1 MWAKVAKKSGA
12 LPAPTKV
19 QLQYLQASK
28 SLVHRNQRLLQLGAV
43 LVLLLIF
50 AGGIAAGVMAV
61 KFKRSEAL
69 AKESE
74 KKAEVAKEEAIKA
87 KNDAVLS
94 EHRAISEKRNAVEA
108 RMDAERAR
116 DEAEKREK
124 QAAVLLL
131 STTRQPKT
139 SREVRAVEKSAE
151 VALGLS
157 DPGLVLPAMHAVV
170 KFMTSLPYVFWEL
183 EGHKNWVRS
192 LAFNPRDSNALVS
205 ADDNGMIRI
214 WRAAEESSSAFGVPK
229 TMMSHT
235 LWCGDS
241 QGVRSLAWDPNRNV
255 IAAGT
260 RGYNICL
267 FEGDFV
273 GPNMKWTQTAGSPWW
288 VSHHG
293 KSVSALAFSP
303 DGSYL
308 ASGSDDETVMLWN
321 MSKSLK
327 AVGSEGPLKTL
338 EHPDDVRALAWSPL
352 IHDAVLATGC
362 NDAGIRLFRIN
373 GSAIGDVT
381 PLIEVLG
388 AHDDDINSI
397 AFSSDGELLATG
409 SDDATVK
416 IWELDWNNETLVLKH
431 TLSDHNRGVRA
442 VTWCPATD
450 MLATA
455 ATGGAVFMYQYS
467 DLILS
472 NSSAGAVRPT
482 HELDGQGVS
491 FTAAS
496 WSPDGGLLATGTS
509 GDKIRVWR
517 NAPDLGDDGPQ
528 AVKMVCAQKQG
539 SVRSV
544 AWTTDGLRA
553 ATGSSDDTLCI
564 WERKWASQSWDDA
577 TVYHLP
583 PADGHEDPSAIR
595 GLAWSLFGSM
605 IAAADDSGTVTLWK
619 RDNVTGFSPTLLTEL
634 SGKSKTRAVAFSS
647 DERYLAAGCDSS
659 KVGIW
664 QTSNANF
671 TLLRAH
677 SGSVRTVAWSL
688 VGHMLASGGTD
699 KDVIVWNLTAYQNGT
714 IAHEGEPAFL
724 RNHTN
729 NIRNVEWSPY
739 GRLASASDD
748 NTIRLWD
755 HSETG
760 WKSSE
765 PLRGHS
771 SNVRSITWSLPD
783 GNYIASSS
791 LDRTM
796 RVWEISSQPVDS
808 PGQSPVIGSWKIED
822 ECQWSQWLATST
834 VKLACAKQSEES
846 DHTWLMEM
854 MMVDFEQQHSLL
866 QQLSYGC
873 LTEDDLKLFGYD
885 VLSVPSL
892 CLKKLP

>member
-1 MWAKVAKKSGA
+1 MAKKSGA

-19 QLQYLQASK
+19 QLQYVQASK
-28 SLVHRNQRLLQLGAV
+28 SLVHRNRRVLQLGAV

-50 AGGIAAGVMAV
+50 AGGIGAGIMAV

-69 AKESE
+69 ATENE
-74 KKAEVAKEEAIKA
+74 QKAKVAKEEAIVA
-87 KNDAVLS
+87 RNDAVES
-94 EHRAISEKRNAVEA
+94 ERNAISEKRNAIEA
-108 RMDAERAR
+108 RLDAERAR

-151 VALGLS
+151 VAMGIN

-183 EGHKNWVRS
+183 EGHKNWVRA
-192 LAFNPRDSNALVS
+192 LAFNPRDSNAMVS
-205 ADDNGMIRI
+205 GDDNGMIRV
-214 WRAAEESSSAFGVPK
+214 WRSADETTSAFGVPK
-229 TMMSHT
+229 DMRSDKM
-235 LWCGDS
+235 WCGDS
-241 QGVRSLAWDPNRNV
+241 QRVRSLAWDPMQNR

-260 RGYNICL
+260 DGHNICL

-273 GPNMKWTQTAGSPWW
+273 GPGMSWAQSEGSPRW
-288 VSHHG
+288 VSFHQ
-293 KSVSALAFSP
+293 KSVRALAFSP

-308 ASGSDDETVMLWN
+308 ASGGDDETVMIWN
-321 MSKSLK
+321 MSK
-327 AVGSEGPLKTL
+327 AFGAIGSYGPLVTFK
-338 EHPDDVRALAWSPL
+338 HPEDVRSLAWSPVN
-352 IHDAVLATGC
+352 DTVLATGC
-362 NDAGIRLFRIN
+362 NDAGIRIFHIN
-373 GSAIGDVT
+373 SSAVSDVA

-397 AFSSDGELLATG
+397 GFSSDGKLLATG

-416 IWELDWNNETLVLKH
+416 IWELDWKNASLALKH

-442 VTWCPATD
+442 ATWSPETD

-455 ATGGAVFMYQYS
+455 ATGGPLFLYRYS
-467 DLILS
+467 DLIHG
-472 NSSAGAVRPT
+472 NSSAGGVEPAY
-482 HELDGQGVS
+482 ELDSQGAS
-491 FTAAS
+491 FTVAR
-496 WSPDGGLLATGTS
+496 WSPDGSLLATGTS

-528 AVKMVCAQKQG
+528 ALKMVCAQKHG

-564 WERKWASQSWDDA
+564 WERQQASQSWDDA
-577 TVYHLP
+577 TVYDFP
-583 PADGHEDPSAIR
+583 PADGHPDPSAIR
-595 GLAWSLFGSM
+595 GLAWSLLGSM

-619 RDNVTGFSPTLLTEL
+619 RDNVTGFVPMLLTEL
-634 SGKSKTRAVAFSS
+634 TGNSKTRAVAFSS

-659 KVGIW
+659 KLGIW

-671 TLLRAH
+671 TLLKAH
-677 SGSVRTVAWSL
+677 RGSVRTVAWSL

-699 KDVIVWNLTAYQNGT
+699 KNVIVWNLTAYQNGT
-714 IAHEGEPAFL
+714 IALEGEPAFL

-755 HSETG
+755 HSEAG

-765 PLRGHS
+765 PIKGHS
-771 SNVRSITWSLPD
+771 SNVRSVTWSRPD
-783 GNYIASSS
+783 GDYIASSS

-796 RVWEISSQPVDS
+796 RIWQISKQPVDDL
-808 PGQSPVIGSWKIED
+808 GQSPVIGSWKIED
-822 ECQWSQWLATST
+822 ECQWSQWLETST

-854 MMVDFEQQHSLL
+854 MMVDFEQQRSLL

-873 LTEDDLKLFGYD
+873 LTEDDLKVFGYN

-892 CLKKLP
+892 CNDYPLDARS